1 MATLTAIVLT
11 LSSISPVTGG
21 WGDIFFPTN
30 PPVTT
35 PVISAPPTTPVSG
48 SIF

>member
-21 WGDIFFPTN
+21 WGDIFFPTTN
-30 PPVTT
+30 PTPVVVTT
-35 PVISAPPTTPVSG
+35 PTTPSTG
-48 SIF
+48 R